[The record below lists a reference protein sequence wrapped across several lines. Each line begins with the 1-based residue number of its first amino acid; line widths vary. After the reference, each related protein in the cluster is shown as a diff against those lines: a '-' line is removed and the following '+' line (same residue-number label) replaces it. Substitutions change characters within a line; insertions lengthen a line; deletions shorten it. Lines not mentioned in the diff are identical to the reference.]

1 MQGLPHPA
9 QPVHGRRHRHL
20 DRTRPGQGPRL
31 RAASARRLPQCGT
44 RESEWTDDEGDYQ
57 EAYVATTHKCFGC
70 EEIAARQSEIP
81 EGKAGAGMKVLL
93 LPASVIAAQQVLEEM
108 TAR

>member
-1 MQGLPHPA
+1 MGVGTGTWTERDRAKALAYEQ
-9 QPVHGRRHRHL
+9 HL
-20 DRTRPGQGPRL
+20 R
-31 RAASARRLPQCGT
+31 SACPQCGT